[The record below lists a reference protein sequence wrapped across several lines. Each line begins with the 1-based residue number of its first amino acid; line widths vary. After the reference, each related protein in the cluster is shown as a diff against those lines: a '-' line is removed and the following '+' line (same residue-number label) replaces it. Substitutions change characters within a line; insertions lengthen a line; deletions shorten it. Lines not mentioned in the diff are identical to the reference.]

1 MISQRFSYLIVIA
14 ALVTSSAILGCG
26 SSEDAGSAASAAPVS
41 ESQRRLVRV
50 ETRTITPGEF
60 TDVIELT
67 GSVEANDDATL
78 SAQTAGTIRYL
89 LPLGATVQRGATIAR
104 IDAGLTGAAVEQAE
118 AQVAS
123 ATATLKLARET
134 YERQEPLYRD
144 SVISALEFESVVAQ
158 FNQAQAQLQQA
169 EGLLRQAREQDGFTR
184 ITAPF
189 SGRIEQHFLEV
200 GEVAAPGLPVIRIV
214 NTRTVK
220 ITTGVPERYAGD
232 IGEGSDIEVLFSSYG
247 IEAVP
252 GKVSFAGSVIDRA
265 SRTFPIEVQVS
276 NREGKL
282 KPEMIGKVLLTRD
295 QLQDVLVVPLDAVI
309 RDENGTNVFVAVED
323 GEHEVATRRSVIVG
337 PTYSG
342 QIVITEGL
350 QEGEKLIVAGQNLL
364 TPGDRLDVINT
375 DNASNETTPARVTA
389 DS

>member
-1 MISQRFSYLIVIA
+1 MTSHRISNLFLAA
-14 ALVTSSAILGCG
+14 ALIYSAGSLGCG
-26 SSEDAGSAASAAPVS
+26 SPDDPGSAASAAPVS
-41 ESQRRLVRV
+41 ESQERLVRV
-50 ETRTITPGEF
+50 ETRTIAPGEF
-60 TDVIELT
+60 MDVIELT

-89 LPLGATVQRGATIAR
+89 MPLGATVQAGTAIAR
-104 IDAGLTGAAVEQAE
+104 IDAGLTEAAVEQAE

-123 ATATLKLARET
+123 ATASLKLARET

-158 FNQAQAQLQQA
+158 FNQAQAQMRQA
-169 EGLLRQAREQDGFTR
+169 EGLLTQAREQDGFTR

-189 SGRIEQHFLEV
+189 AGRIEQHFLEV
-200 GEVAAPGLPVIRIV
+200 GEQAAPGLPVIRIV

-232 IGEGSDIEVLFSSYG
+232 IGEGSDVQVIFSSYG
-247 IEAVP
+247 MDALM
-252 GKVSFAGSVIDRA
+252 GQVSFTGSVIDRA

-276 NREGKL
+276 NRDGKL

-295 QLQDVLVVPLDAVI
+295 RLRDVLVVPLDAIV
-309 RDENGTNVFVAVED
+309 RDENGTNAFVAVEED
-323 GEHEVATRRSVIVG
+323 GYKVAKRRSVVVG

-342 QIVITEGL
+342 QVVISDGL
-350 QEGEKLIVAGQNLL
+350 QKGDELIVAGQNML
-364 TPGDRLDVINT
+364 TPGDRLDVINVEA
-375 DNASNETTPARVTA
+375 DRDETTPTRATA